1 MQTRWRGGCLE
12 ESSRRKGC
20 VFRCVC
26 VWRVGASLYC
36 GSWCRGLGVVKKWGS
51 PPPLPA
57 EPHSC
62 GLVCLRLLVNTA
74 QLNTSSWCARPHC
87 TAALRGAFRNRGHE
101 LRNKP
106 RTVWCWKKFLK
117 HCICVQDHSNLSSHH
132 LWMRL
137 IEIRHQTKSAVKPAV
152 NNKKTKHASPKQ
164 QQDQVSWCWVTLKTY
179 LPIPVLAPASLAC
192 LHGCRVQEAVIR
204 CRICEAAQRS
214 AASLFLET
222 ALQSSAIILHRWG
235 SERVGIWWKFD
246 KRNWGAWSKTLFS
259 LLLFQTAVCSHGAAD
274 AWFCFLRWRL

>member
-1 MQTRWRGGCLE
+1 MNFDEWGSCWADPWFRVVTPHVISFAQSNCGCAFPLFQCVCSNADPVEGGGGVVWRKAAEERDVCL
-12 ESSRRKGC
+12 G
-20 VFRCVC
+20 VCVC

-36 GSWCRGLGVVKKWGS
+36 GSWCRGLGAVKKWGS
-51 PPPLPA
+51 PPLPA
-57 EPHSC
+57 EPHTC

-87 TAALRGAFRNRGHE
+87 TAALRGACRNRGHE

-152 NNKKTKHASPKQ
+152 NNKKNQTCITK
-164 QQDQVSWCWVTLKTY
+164 T
-179 LPIPVLAPASLAC
+179 
-192 LHGCRVQEAVIR
+192 
-204 CRICEAAQRS
+204 AAG
-214 AASLFLET
+214 
-222 ALQSSAIILHRWG
+222 SS
-235 SERVGIWWKFD
+235 
-246 KRNWGAWSKTLFS
+246 
-259 LLLFQTAVCSHGAAD
+259 
-274 AWFCFLRWRL
+274 